1 MRGNAERG
9 LRWALYAAI
18 LACAGSSTTAMGSQ
32 SGQDPRRPDSYDSS
46 APEKPPAPAETGPSK
61 TATAD
66 HQLTQK
72 IQNAIKGDEKLS
84 DRAHKIQV
92 TAREGKVTLSG
103 AVASQAERDA
113 VVSKAKELAG
123 QGNVVSRLKITAA
136 SQ

>member
-1 MRGNAERG
+1 MRGNADRW
-9 LRWALYAAI
+9 LRWTLCAAI
-18 LACAGSSTTAMGSQ
+18 FACAGSSMTAIGSQ

-66 HQLTQK
+66 HQLVQK
-72 IQNAIKGDEKLS
+72 IQNAIKSDEKLS

-92 TAREGKVTLSG
+92 KAREGKVTLSSV
-103 AVASQAERDA
+103 VASQAERDA
-113 VVSKAKELAG
+113 VLSKAKALAG
-123 QGNVVSRLKITAA
+123 QGNVVSRMKITTA